1 MSRVSNVKFVHRD
14 ARPCVDVARIALLAR
29 EVGLRLIV
37 SRTSILFG
45 AAFGAFCVFKIDQL
59 GSSCLEKD
67 ISYHCK
73 ADVGNGLEVSV
84 CCKVLKHLLVCLVAE
99 VLLLNLRKFTQVIL
113 QLVGLK
119 LSQVVLTQNHMLN
132 KLSDFLIELDHIWLL
147 VNEILNLLPLLEKQI
162 VVTFL

>member
-1 MSRVSNVKFVHRD
+1 
-14 ARPCVDVARIALLAR
+14 
-29 EVGLRLIV
+29 
-37 SRTSILFG
+37 
-45 AAFGAFCVFKIDQL
+45 
-59 GSSCLEKD
+59 LEKD

-162 VVTFL
+162 VVAFL

>member
-1 MSRVSNVKFVHRD
+1 
-14 ARPCVDVARIALLAR
+14 
-29 EVGLRLIV
+29 
-37 SRTSILFG
+37 
-45 AAFGAFCVFKIDQL
+45 
-59 GSSCLEKD
+59 
-67 ISYHCK
+67 
-73 ADVGNGLEVSV
+73 
-84 CCKVLKHLLVCLVAE
+84 VLKHLLVCLVAE

-162 VVTFL
+162 VVAFL